1 MLKQSQKIDTLLL
14 TFCERFQMLYGAS
27 SCNPNLHLHCPL
39 EQCLK
44 DYGPASSFWAFPYKR
59 LNGML
64 GSIPTN
70 HQDIET
76 QLKRKFSNRQ
86 VLQAFSKTNASKHP
100 TSLQLPLL
108 PNMAHY
114 RNCMTAPL
122 DPRSTHK
129 PCIYYHDSPCSK
141 QTELFTSGLS
151 KSSLVLS
158 DLLRK
163 FTRCF
168 MGGRVWGASV

>member
-14 TFCERFQMLYGAS
+14 SFCERFQMLYGAS

-70 HQDIET
+70 HQDIEM
-76 QLKRKFSNRQ
+76 
-86 VLQAFSKTNASKHP
+86 
-100 TSLQLPLL
+100 L
-108 PNMAHY
+108 PNVAHY

-168 MGGRVWGASV
+168 MGGRVWGTSVW